1 MLYGI
6 SANTRAWWDLDPGR
20 ALGYEPEDD
29 AEHYAAAIEAEPAAP
44 SDEVEAA
51 HVGGPFVTEAF
62 YRPAL
67 RRSEQALPA
76 TAHHPGVVP
85 TSTGRATRVGREQ
98 RPRVV
103 TSCS

>member
-1 MLYGI
+1 MSSRSNGVTNDVL
-6 SANTRAWWDLDPGR
+6 SAPQDVPCQLSQ
-20 ALGYEPEDD
+20 PEDD

-67 RRSEQALPA
+67 RRS
-76 TAHHPGVVP
+76 
-85 TSTGRATRVGREQ
+85 
-98 RPRVV
+98 
-103 TSCS
+103 